1 MLAELKK
8 VFKSM
13 DKMLLTTVLLLALI
27 GFVMIYSATISY
39 GNPLKFTIVQFA
51 AFAIGFAIM
60 LFLVKI
66 DYENFGN
73 KTKIIYAINVV
84 VLVLVLFLG
93 TGDEVGTRGWIR
105 IGGIGIQPS
114 ELVKIGFVLT
124 FAKHLEQNEDGVNKF
139 LPFLGM
145 LAHAGVIILIVL
157 LQPDYGTAMVYAFM
171 FICMVFAAGIKYRTI
186 LIALGAFAAFAPV
199 AWFFILKDYQKDRF
213 ITFFNPEH
221 DPIGRGYQV
230 IQSKIS
236 IGSGEF
242 AGNGLFSGPQ
252 TQLGILPAKH
262 TDFILG
268 VIGEEFGF
276 IGCIVVL
283 VLLFALIIKC
293 FKTGIE
299 ARSGYGKYLCIGI
312 GAMLLFQ
319 TFENIGM
326 CIGVM
331 PVTGIPLPFL
341 SYGGSSMLTSM
352 IAVGLVMSVS
362 ARKKMIKF

>member
-1 MLAELKK
+1 MLIT
-8 VFKSM
+8 VFALS
-13 DKMLLTTVLLLALI
+13 LI
-27 GFVMIYSATISY
+27 GFIMIYSATISY

-51 AFAIGFAIM
+51 AFAIGFCIM
-60 LFLVKI
+60 IFMVGM

-73 KTKIIYAINVV
+73 KTKIIYGLNLFLLI
-84 VLVLVLFLG
+84 LVFFLG

-105 IGGIGIQPS
+105 FAGIGVQPS
-114 ELVKIGFVLT
+114 ELVKIGFILT
-124 FAKHLEQNEDGVNKF
+124 FAKHLEQSEDKVNRL

-145 LAHAGVIILIVL
+145 LIHAGIIIFIVL
-157 LQPDYGTAMVYAFM
+157 MQPDYGTAMVYAFM
-171 FICMVFAAGIKYRTI
+171 FICMIFAAGIKYKTI
-186 LIALGAFAAFAPV
+186 LVSLGGLAAFAPI

-213 ITFFNPEH
+213 ITFLNPEH

-242 AGNGLFSGPQ
+242 AGSGLFSGPQ
-252 TQLGILPAKH
+252 NQLGFLPAKH
-262 TDFILG
+262 TDFIIG

-276 IGCIVVL
+276 IGCAL
-283 VLLFALIIKC
+283 VLILLFTLIIKC
-293 FKTGIE
+293 FKTGME
-299 ARSGYGKYLCIGI
+299 ARSGYGKYICIGV

-341 SYGGSSMLTSM
+341 SYGGSSMLTNM

-362 ARKKMIKF
+362 ARKKLIKF